1 MSLLKT
7 FSDVEHAKLQE
18 FISNVIQKE
27 RMVNELQ
34 KLLFDQHFFA
44 RFLKGFNFDIN
55 QATLQFKN
63 YLGWRKK

>member
-1 MSLLKT
+1 MSLLK
-7 FSDVEHAKLQE
+7 SLSNDEHQKVQD
-18 FISNVIQKE
+18 FIQNVIQKE
-27 RMVNELQ
+27 KMVNELQ

-44 RFLKGFNFDIN
+44 RFLKGFNFDIH